1 MLKVQRAANGEVVF
15 TLSGRMNA
23 ENVAEL
29 KTLFASEGKDRR
41 IVLDLKDLTLVDR
54 DAIRLLE
61 SCEQQSIAL
70 RNCPAYVREW
80 MTRDRGDRE
89 HNQDPSSKNQ
99 EKTMTSQITDPN
111 KFDIQSAFG
120 DLLKLVQ
127 LRAEDTEGSITFTG
141 EDPILPSKH
150 KLGAIMS
157 LGMMGAA
164 AATQI
169 LYRVRGGEGQD
180 LSVDLRS
187 AVGQINPLVAY
198 TPKLGGIGY
207 QLQFGDPRVLPG
219 SCIITQLR
227 ELFR

>member
-1 MLKVQRAANGEVVF
+1 
-15 TLSGRMNA
+15 
-23 ENVAEL
+23 
-29 KTLFASEGKDRR
+29 
-41 IVLDLKDLTLVDR
+41 
-54 DAIRLLE
+54 
-61 SCEQQSIAL
+61 
-70 RNCPAYVREW
+70 
-80 MTRDRGDRE
+80 
-89 HNQDPSSKNQ
+89 
-99 EKTMTSQITDPN
+99 MTSQITDPN

-127 LRAEDTEGSITFTG
+127 LRAEDTGGSITFTG